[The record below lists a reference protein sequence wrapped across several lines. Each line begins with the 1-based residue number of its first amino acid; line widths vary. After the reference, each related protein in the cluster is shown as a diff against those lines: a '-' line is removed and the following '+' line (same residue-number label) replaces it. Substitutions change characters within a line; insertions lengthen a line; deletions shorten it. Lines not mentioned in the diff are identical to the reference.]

1 MHENSLRQNYNIYF
15 PYLVKYSS
23 FLFITIMD
31 TDLEPGVASSD
42 DENQRSI
49 ILLKKYLTDC
59 NIKSHAHSLASNQN
73 RIIAKRANWL
83 SGIFPA
89 FAGVLSVGTFSDLDS
104 CGNMTNEMLV
114 GFTVGLSF
122 LSTICTLT
130 KSVFRFSEK
139 EIEHHNSSSHYG
151 DISSDIE
158 LYLAK
163 RVHHNGSLKSFLN
176 LTHELLLVRESSAPP
191 IPAECL
197 AKAREVY
204 SQNPSGRSP
213 VLHKIEIASFS

>member
-1 MHENSLRQNYNIYF
+1 
-15 PYLVKYSS
+15 
-23 FLFITIMD
+23 MD
-31 TDLEPGVASSD
+31 TDVGSYD

-49 ILLKKYLTDC
+49 TLLKKYLTDC
-59 NIKSHAHSLASNQN
+59 NIKSHAHALASSRN
-73 RIIAKRANWL
+73 RLISKRANWL

-139 EIEHHNSSSHYG
+139 EIEHYNSSGHYG

-163 RVHHNGSLKSFLN
+163 RVHNNGSLKSFLD
-176 LTHELLLVRESSAPP
+176 LTHELLLVRESTAPP
-191 IPAECL
+191 IPSECL
-197 AKAREVY
+197 AKAQEVY
-204 SQNPSGRSP
+204 AQNPSGRST
-213 VLHKIEIASFS
+213 VLHKIEIASLQ

>member
-1 MHENSLRQNYNIYF
+1 MTNVINDKSLTNVIND
-15 PYLVKYSS
+15 KSS
-23 FLFITIMD
+23 TNVIN
-31 TDLEPGVASSD
+31 D
-42 DENQRSI
+42 DNQRSLT
-49 ILLKKYLTDC
+49 LLKSKMQDC
-59 NIKSHAHSLASNQN
+59 NIKSHAHALASTQN
-73 RIIAKRANWL
+73 RLISKRTNWL

-139 EIEHHNSSSHYG
+139 EIEHHNSSSHFG
-151 DISSDIE
+151 DISADIE

-163 RVHHNGSLKSFLN
+163 RVHNNGSLKSFLDM
-176 LTHELLLVRESSAPP
+176 THELILVRESTAPP
-191 IPAECL
+191 IPGDCL
-197 AKAREVY
+197 TKAREIF
-204 SQNPSGRSP
+204 SQNPSGRST
-213 VLHKIEIASFS
+213 VLNKIEIVALRQN

>member
-1 MHENSLRQNYNIYF
+1 
-15 PYLVKYSS
+15 
-23 FLFITIMD
+23 MD
-31 TDLEPGVASSD
+31 TDVGSYD

-49 ILLKKYLTDC
+49 TLLKKYLADC
-59 NIKSHAHSLASNQN
+59 NIKSHAHALASSRN
-73 RIIAKRANWL
+73 RLISKRANWL

-104 CGNMTNEMLV
+104 CGNMTNEILV

-139 EIEHHNSSSHYG
+139 EIEHYNSSGHYG

-163 RVHHNGSLKSFLN
+163 RVHNNGSLKSFLD
-176 LTHELLLVRESSAPP
+176 LTHELLLVRESTAPP
-191 IPAECL
+191 IPSECL
-197 AKAREVY
+197 AKAQEVY
-204 SQNPSGRSP
+204 AQNPSGRSTF
-213 VLHKIEIASFS
+213 LHKIEIASLQ